1 MPNIVEL
8 AMATPELSTLVSAVG
23 AAGLVDTLSSAG
35 PFTVFAPN
43 NDAFAKIPADKLADL
58 LKPKNVE
65 KLKAVLLR
73 HVVPEWI
80 KEGNIPSG
88 TTKLETAGGEEIRVV
103 RTKVVQVKSSAGQ
116 AKVIQTDIIG
126 SNGIIHIVD
135 SVF

>member
-1 MPNIVEL
+1 MLNGP
-8 AMATPELSTLVSAVG
+8 
-23 AAGLVDTLSSAG
+23 G

-80 KEGNIPSG
+80 NEGNIPSG

-103 RTKVVQVKSSAGQ
+103 RAKAVQVKSSAGQ

-135 SVF
+135 NVF